1 MFTGTSRFLPFPLR
15 GDTRRNKPLGTPG
28 AGGHSRRG
36 LRASAGHSPGLR
48 GAHSGFPSWRGR
60 RRCGDSAAAR
70 GSRRR
75 RVFSRGG
82 GGDAESRNCHRFS
95 PLSCPRGLKQKRK
108 RMRLAGRPVWSC
120 GPPPPPGRDAPPRW
134 GCCCYYCC
142 SDLRPRRVGRA
153 RLAGGQGGWR
163 PGAGRPPARGAPR
176 APGTRGGTRG
186 PRAAG
191 PARLATQGRQRVAGL
206 FILRFPQFPRQ
217 REEAGVCCTSYSWEL
232 YSDFEKWVSPARKAG
247 RAFNSRQSSRGSL
260 PSTKAGYTG
269 GRRYDGVRTA
279 CVPEESKRVRQVAH
293 PGGLAI
299 AGKSQR

>member
-48 GAHSGFPSWRGR
+48 GAHSGFPSGRGR

-120 GPPPPPGRDAPPRW
+120 GPPPPPGRGHLSAP
-134 GCCCYYCC
+134 
-142 SDLRPRRVGRA
+142 A
-153 RLAGGQGGWR
+153 
-163 PGAGRPPARGAPR
+163 AGRPGRGEPGRRPAGARPKSGHVRAAPGPRGRRPPR
-176 APGTRGGTRG
+176 AG
-186 PRAAG
+186 AAAATTA
-191 PARLATQGRQRVAGL
+191 ARIFGHAG
-206 FILRFPQFPRQ
+206 
-217 REEAGVCCTSYSWEL
+217 
-232 YSDFEKWVSPARKAG
+232 
-247 RAFNSRQSSRGSL
+247 
-260 PSTKAGYTG
+260 
-269 GRRYDGVRTA
+269 
-279 CVPEESKRVRQVAH
+279 
-293 PGGLAI
+293 
-299 AGKSQR
+299 